1 MAFAIGSPPA
11 SREARAPTPAD
22 ELLRM
27 RLQAVEAVEFRGT
40 ALLGA
45 EPSPRAD
52 SPPASDG
59 AAAFCPAVF

>member
-11 SREARAPTPAD
+11 SQQRSRAPTPAD

-40 ALLGA
+40 ACWARSRRRVVVLA
-45 EPSPRAD
+45 RRR
-52 SPPASDG
+52 PA
-59 AAAFCPAVF
+59 